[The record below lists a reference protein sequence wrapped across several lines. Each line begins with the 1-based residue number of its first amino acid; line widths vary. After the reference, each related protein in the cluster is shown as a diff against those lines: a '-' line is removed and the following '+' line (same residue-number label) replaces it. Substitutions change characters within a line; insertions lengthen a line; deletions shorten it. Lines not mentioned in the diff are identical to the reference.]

1 MNWQECLAKA
11 ILDAQSRARTGSPL
25 TQKEFDEA
33 IGRIK
38 IEVTELYEG
47 IEEVTDKLPSGQAG
61 QDD

>member
-1 MNWQECLAKA
+1 LNWRECLVKA
-11 ILDAQSRARTGSPL
+11 VEDARTGSPL

-47 IEEVTDKLPSGQAG
+47 IEEVTNELPSGQAG

>member
-11 ILDAQSRARTGSPL
+11 ILDAQCRARTGSPI

-33 IGRIK
+33 IGRITL
-38 IEVTELYEG
+38 EVDGLYEG
-47 IEEVTDKLPSGQAG
+47 IEEVTDELPSGQAG